1 MRQRVQVRR
10 AREVS
15 ESAAA
20 AARIAI
26 RAGDPALTRGATQNV
41 AAVAATSP
49 AFSRS
54 FVPPSTSENGE
65 LTRPGR
71 RILHLMQMDESQCYR
86 AMLSRDRRFDGRFF
100 TGVLTTGIY
109 CRPVCPARAP
119 KRENATYFPCAAAAE
134 EAGFRPCL
142 RCRPETAPGTPA
154 WDGSSTTVARAL
166 RLIDDGVLDDGSI
179 DDLSNRLGV
188 SSRHLRRLFD
198 EHLGASPISVALTR
212 RLHFA
217 RRLLTDTALP
227 MTEIAFSAG
236 FSSLRRFND
245 AAVKAW
251 RVAPTAVRRRE
262 PSQARGS
269 IELTLGYREPFD
281 WNGLLAFLCPRAI
294 AGIEVIEGD
303 VYRRTIRFGDSAGIV
318 DVRPSVSTPSL
329 RLSVPIDFARDLG
342 RIVRQVRRLFDLDAD
357 PAAIG
362 AALARYPTLA
372 RLVKERP
379 GLRVPGSWDPFEL
392 AIRAILGQQVSVKG
406 ASTLAARLVS
416 ALGPAVESGDPRLDR
431 VFPAAE
437 RVAAS
442 SLDGLGLTSA
452 RAATIRRF
460 AAAVASG
467 KLRLESASSL
477 DEVVGEMTSIEGIG
491 PWTAHYIA
499 MRALGEPDAFPA
511 SDLGIRKA
519 LAENG
524 TMPSGRRVAERAES
538 WRPWRAYATMWL
550 WGSQP

>member
-1 MRQRVQVRR
+1 
-10 AREVS
+10 
-15 ESAAA
+15 
-20 AARIAI
+20 
-26 RAGDPALTRGATQNV
+26 
-41 AAVAATSP
+41 
-49 AFSRS
+49 
-54 FVPPSTSENGE
+54 
-65 LTRPGR
+65 
-71 RILHLMQMDESQCYR
+71 MQMDDSQCYR

-100 TGVLTTGIY
+100 TGVRTTGIY

-119 KRENATYFPCAAAAE
+119 RRENATYFPCAAAAE

-166 RLIDDGVLDDGSI
+166 RLIDDGALDEGGI
-179 DDLSNRLGV
+179 DALAGRLGV

-198 EHLGASPISVALTR
+198 DHLGASPISVALTR

-217 RRLLTDTALP
+217 RRLLRETALP
-227 MTEIAFSAG
+227 MTEVAFSAG

-245 AAVKAW
+245 AALKAW
-251 RVAPTAVRRRE
+251 RIAPTAVRRRE
-262 PSQARGS
+262 PSRARGA

-281 WNGLLAFLCPRAI
+281 WPAILAFLRARAI

-303 VYRRTIRFGDSAGIV
+303 VYRRSIRFGGTSGV
-318 DVRPSVSTPSL
+318 VEVRPSGSAPAL
-329 RLSVPIDFARDLG
+329 CLSAPIEFARDLG
-342 RIVRQVRRLFDLDAD
+342 AIVRQTRRLFDLDAD

-362 AALARYPTLA
+362 DALIRDPRLA
-372 RLVKERP
+372 RLVRKRP
-379 GLRVPGSWDPFEL
+379 GLRVPGAWDPFEL

-406 ASTLAARLVS
+406 ASTLAARLVR

-431 VFPAAE
+431 VFPSASH
-437 RVAAS
+437 VAKA
-442 SLDGLGLTSA
+442 GLEGVGLTSS

-460 AAAVASG
+460 AEAVASG
-467 KLRLESASSL
+467 ALRLESGGSL
-477 DEVVGEMTSIEGIG
+477 EEAVDAMTSIEGIG

-519 LAENG
+519 LADNG
-524 TMPSGRRVAERAES
+524 TLPSERRVVERAEP
-538 WRPWRAYATMWL
+538 WRPWRAYASMWL
-550 WGSQP
+550 WGSLG